1 MTKEFTHHGHEISD
15 HARHRRIHVHVS
27 IVTGVPER
35 NGVRSELRGE
45 LVYDILELADIF
57 CKKKENKTLS
67 SELKGYLLWK
77 SVDAFM
83 DGVIK
88 SLSLGK

>member
-1 MTKEFTHHGHEISD
+1 MIKDFTHHGHEISG
-15 HARHRRIHVHVS
+15 HSRHCRIHVHVS
-27 IVTGVPER
+27 IVAGVPER
-35 NGVRSELRGE
+35 NRVRSELRGE

-57 CKKKENKTLS
+57 CSKNKTLS
-67 SELKGYLLWK
+67 SKLKEYLLWK

-88 SLSLGK
+88 SSSFGK

>member
-1 MTKEFTHHGHEISD
+1 VTKEFTHHGHEISG
-15 HARHRRIHVHVS
+15 HARHCRIHVHVS

-45 LVYDILELADIF
+45 LVYDILELADIS
-57 CKKKENKTLS
+57 CNKNKTLS
-67 SELKGYLLWK
+67 SKLKGYLLWK
-77 SVDAFM
+77 RVDAFM

-88 SLSLGK
+88 SSSFGK